1 MSSFV
6 VDWLNLLFRWAHMI
20 VGIGWIGTSFYF
32 IALDL
37 SLRKR
42 DRMREGVAGTA
53 WEVHG
58 GGFYHVEK
66 FTVAPKELPDDLI
79 WYKWE
84 AYLTWVTGF
93 ALLILQYYWN
103 AETFLISPAV
113 QPLLPSQAVVI
124 SVIGL
129 AAGWFAYDLLCRSAL
144 GNHTLP
150 LAVAVFALILA
161 AAYGYGE
168 LFSGR
173 GALIHVGAFIGTIMA
188 FNVFG
193 VIIPNQRKIAA
204 ALLAGREPDPRLG
217 AIGKQ
222 RSVHNNYLT
231 LPVLVLMVSSHHP
244 MLTGHP
250 EGWLVV
256 ALIIVMGAAVRHV
269 INRHDAGDQLAS
281 FIWALPVAAV
291 ALAVA
296 VWMTAPRIDPA
307 LAGMSA
313 SEGEALAIAARHC
326 TVCHSERP
334 AHQSFDAPPKDIVLT
349 SVGDLRRY
357 AEQIIAQSV
366 TTDTMPLGNE
376 TGMSLEE
383 RRTLGAFLLNQ

>member
-32 IALDL
+32 IVLDL

-42 DRMREGVAGTA
+42 EVMREGVAGTA

-66 FTVAPKELPDDLI
+66 FTVAPKELPADLI

-93 ALLILQYYWN
+93 VLLVLIYYWN
-103 AETFLISPAV
+103 ADTFLINPAV
-113 QPLLPSQAVVI
+113 QQLLPSQAVVI
-124 SVIGL
+124 SLIGL
-129 AAGWFAYDLLCRSAL
+129 VAGWFAYDGLCRSPL
-144 GNHTLP
+144 GNYTLP
-150 LAVAVFALILA
+150 LAIAVFVLIVA

-168 LFSGR
+168 FFSGR

-204 ALLAGREPDPRLG
+204 ALLAGQEPDPRLG

-231 LPVLVLMVSSHHP
+231 LPVLVLMVSSHHS

-250 EGWLVV
+250 QGWLVV
-256 ALIIVMGAAVRHV
+256 ALIIVMGAAARHV
-269 INRHDAGDQLAS
+269 INRHDAGDHLAS

-291 ALAVA
+291 ALAAA

-307 LAGMSA
+307 LAGMSV
-313 SEGEALAIAARHC
+313 SEGEVLAIAARHC
-326 TVCHSERP
+326 TACHSERP
-334 AHQSFDAPPKDIVLT
+334 SHESFDAPPKDIVLT
-349 SVGDLRRY
+349 SVADLRRY
-357 AEQIIAQSV
+357 GEQILAQTV

-376 TGMSLEE
+376 TGMSVDE
-383 RRTLGAFLLNQ
+383 RRTLGAFLTNR